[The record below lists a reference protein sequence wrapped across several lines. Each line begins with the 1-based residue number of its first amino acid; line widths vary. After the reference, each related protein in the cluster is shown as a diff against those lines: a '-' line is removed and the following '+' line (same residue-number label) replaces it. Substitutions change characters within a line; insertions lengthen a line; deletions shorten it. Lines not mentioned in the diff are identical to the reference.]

1 MIPILQNSEHKRDTG
16 IARAAAHADR
26 EIPQW
31 SELAFEFIT
40 RYCAAHGKGHEFHG
54 EALRQCAERTGLVP
68 EPPDARAYG
77 SVFRRA
83 ARAGLIR
90 KTGRY
95 VLAKSSNL
103 SPKPVWE
110 VL

>member
-1 MIPILQNSEHKRDTG
+1 MLSEVEIRRDTG
-16 IARAAAHADR
+16 IARAAARADR

-31 SELAFEFIT
+31 SDLAFEFIT
-40 RYCAAHGKGHEFHG
+40 RYCIANGKGHEFHG
-54 EALRQCAERTGLVP
+54 EALRQCAERTGLIP